1 MPKPGFSRLSSGDS
15 DFELRASFVIRHPS
29 FVILNMSAVNET
41 LVRDVVAEVLG
52 RLNGGPVLTPKAA
65 PAPVPA
71 APSPPPPASA
81 CGCDHTGS
89 KSRPATALRGRF
101 GVFADAGEACAAAQ
115 EAYLQLK
122 GKGSAAR
129 RKIEEIIKT
138 LAEKNAEPWGK
149 LELDETK
156 IGRLDHKIEKLK
168 IIKLVPGVDWLRPDA
183 RSGDH
188 GITLEEYTPF
198 GVVGA
203 VTPST
208 HSIPTLSGNIVNIT
222 AAGNAVVFNTH
233 PGASRCAATAV
244 RAYNEAIY
252 RETGIENLAC
262 TIEKPT
268 LESFDAI
275 CRHEAVRLLLV
286 TGGPAVVKAAMQ
298 TGKRAICAGP
308 GNPPV
313 FVDDTAC
320 LKRAAQAI
328 VQGAAY
334 DNNLLCIGEKEVFVL
349 DHIADQLMA
358 EMEKNGAV
366 RLTSAQLDALT
377 RAAFTFKQ
385 GQGGGCAHASVNKD
399 FIGKDAPVLAKAAGV
414 NVRPD
419 TQLLF
424 AETDANHPFV
434 VEEQMMPFLP
444 IVRVKSVEEGIA
456 CSLAA
461 EHGYKHTSIIHSHNV
476 EHMTAM
482 GRALD
487 TTLFIKNGACMAGLG
502 LGGEGYLSYSI
513 ATPTGEGLT
522 NPRTFTRV
530 RRCVMVD
537 NLRIY

>member
-1 MPKPGFSRLSSGDS
+1 MNQ
-15 DFELRASFVIRHPS
+15 I
-29 FVILNMSAVNET
+29 NES
-41 LVRDVVAEVLG
+41 LVRDIVAEALARLG
-52 RLNGGPVLTPKAA
+52 GGA
-65 PAPVPA
+65 PAPKRE
-71 APSPPPPASA
+71 PSPPPAPAPSA
-81 CGCDHTGS
+81 
-89 KSRPATALRGRF
+89 PACACEHKTRAASISLRGKY
-101 GVFADAGEACAAAQ
+101 GVFQDANEACAAAN
-115 EAYLQLK
+115 EAFQQLSEK
-122 GKGSAAR
+122 GVAAR
-129 RKIEEIIKT
+129 RKIEEIVKT
-138 LAEKNAEPWGK
+138 MADKNAEQWGRI
-149 LELDETK
+149 EFDETK

-208 HSIPTLSGNIVNIT
+208 HSVPTMSGNIVNIVS
-222 AAGNAVVFNTH
+222 AGNSVVFNAH
-233 PGASRCAATAV
+233 PSAARCAAMAI

-252 RETGIENLAC
+252 RETGIENIAC
-262 TIEKPT
+262 IIEKPT
-268 LESFDAI
+268 MESFTAI
-275 CRHEAVRLLLV
+275 CKHEAVRLLLV

-313 FVDDTAC
+313 YVDDTAC
-320 LKRAAQAI
+320 MKRAAKAI
-328 VQGAAY
+328 ITGASY
-334 DNNLLCIGEKEVFVL
+334 DNNLLCIGEKEVFAL
-349 DHIADQLMA
+349 DSIAGKLMG

-366 RLTSAQLDALT
+366 RLNSSQLDALT
-377 RAAFTFKQ
+377 KAAFTFKE
-385 GQGGGCAHASVNKD
+385 GQGGGCPHASVNRD
-399 FIGKDAPVLAKAAGV
+399 FIGKDPGVLASAAGV
-414 NVRPD
+414 HIPAG

-434 VEEQMMPFLP
+434 VEEQMMPFIP
-444 IVRVKSVEEGIA
+444 IVRVKSLEEGIA
-456 CSLAA
+456 KSLEA
-461 EHGYKHTSIIHSHNV
+461 EHAYKHTAIIHSHDV
-476 EHMTAM
+476 EAMTAM

-513 ATPTGEGLT
+513 ATPTGEGVT